1 MQGINGVGK
10 KGGILCGMVEVP
22 AERRERRQSE
32 KSLSADLTG
41 VAAAA
46 SFPSVWF
53 QILQS

>member
-10 KGGILCGMVEVP
+10 KGGILCGRVEVP

-32 KSLSADLTG
+32 KSLAADLTG